1 MNRSPRLDFR
11 DSTDGSTELCVCK
24 QYVAISPIVR
34 IHGSR
39 IQGVE
44 MGAILTITPTE
55 LLAKILLLSPQPY
68 ALLAWRF

>member
-1 MNRSPRLDFR
+1 MDFW
-11 DSTDGSTELCVCK
+11 DSTDRSTELCDCK

-44 MGAILTITPTE
+44 MGVVLTITPSE
-55 LLAKILLLSPQPY
+55 LLAKILLLSP
-68 ALLAWRF
+68 